1 MKITFVG
8 SGNVAWQLSLAM
20 DRAGHTIEQIISRDE
35 DHAKALAVKFGAHYS
50 TNLNAIYD
58 LVDLVILAVP
68 DDHIADIC
76 AELPSVNGVLAHTCG
91 VRSMEVLKGGA
102 FRYGVIYP
110 LQTLNK
116 HVDVDMFKVPFL
128 IEGSDS
134 NATHVLQEIA
144 GDISNTVRYCS
155 SSDRANYHLAAVF
168 TNNFANVLY
177 SMSNEFLT
185 SKDLDFEL
193 LKPLIE
199 QTGKKLEH
207 GTPMEQQTGPAMRG
221 DVETMKKHLQMLENR
236 PDLAEIYRMLS
247 EAIERRKTS
256 HNN

>member
-8 SGNVAWQLSLAM
+8 SGNVAWQLSRAM
-20 DRAGHTIEQIISRDE
+20 DRAGHTIEQIISRNE
-35 DHAKALAVKFGAHYS
+35 DHAKELAVKFGAHYS
-50 TNLNAIYD
+50 TDLNAIYD

-68 DDHIADIC
+68 DDHIAEIC

-91 VRSMEVLKGGA
+91 VRSMDLLKGGA

-116 HVDVDMFKVPFL
+116 HVEVDMLKVPFL

-144 GDISNTVRYCS
+144 GDISNTVRYCNS
-155 SSDRANYHLAAVF
+155 HDRANYHLAAVF
-168 TNNFANVLY
+168 ANNFANVLY
-177 SMSNEFLT
+177 SMSNEFL
-185 SKDLDFEL
+185 KDQDLDFEL

-199 QTGKKLEH
+199 QTEKKLDH
-207 GTPMEQQTGPAMRG
+207 GAPMEQQTGPAMRG
-221 DVETMKKHLQMLENR
+221 DVETMKKHLKMLETR
-236 PDLAEIYRMLS
+236 PDLADIYQMLS
-247 EAIERRKTS
+247 MAIEQRKLS